1 MAHSQPVEAPATLTV
16 IRYPDPAT
24 EAHGYGPEHAYPE
37 LVLCSIV
44 GPSSLLLWRRLARI
58 ARHADANPVSVD
70 TVDLLASIGLGA
82 HLGKNS
88 PGARTIARMLSFDMA
103 RQAGRAGQLLA
114 VRTALA
120 PVAEPRL
127 GRLPASARR
136 YHAQIHPAQVHPAA
150 VPDRRPAPTAPL
162 APGLFRLGK
171 LHATPTATRA
181 MANTGTDPHALIE
194 RHRHGDWGDVTL
206 HDALANNAAI
216 EDGGP
221 IGSLYA
227 LDATHTV
234 TITTDATRTATTIA
248 APAES

>member
-1 MAHSQPVEAPATLTV
+1 MPHSQPIEAPATLTV

-44 GPSSLLLWRRLARI
+44 GPSSLLLWRRLARV
-58 ARHADANPVSVD
+58 ARHADATPVSVD
-70 TVDLLASIGLGA
+70 TLDLLASIGLGA

-88 PGARTIARMLSFDMA
+88 PGARTIARMVSFDLA
-103 RQAGRAGQLLA
+103 RQAGRAGELLA

-120 PVAEPRL
+120 PVPDSRL
-127 GRLPASARR
+127 ARLPASARWC
-136 YHAQIHPAQVHPAA
+136 HAQTIAI
-150 VPDRRPAPTAPL
+150 RSGPAPTP

-171 LHATPTATRA
+171 LHATPAATRA
-181 MANTGTDPHALIE
+181 MANTSTDPHALIE

-206 HDALANNAAI
+206 DDALANNAAI

-248 APAES
+248 ALTES